1 MQQETHLAICSHWP
15 FAIVPIETCTK
26 SAHLKIYTC
35 NGYSPTR
42 HANHSV
48 HVVIGWTAHLP
59 LSQSTVFTVT
69 ASCIHRCTVTV
80 GIQKWCVH
88 RDKYT
93 MQTNYTNACYIT
105 NILPALCNNQQF
117 RSFFHGLF
125 TCTTVRYQNQNCDFD
140 AFSLQIFFVKNKMV
154 FHDILQ
160 RHTSLCI
167 GSIPL
172 FLLPSPKGTVLLIV
186 QFCYRGITSAHHY
199 PGKLHTE
206 YFHCYIK
213 CSKVG
218 AC

>member
-1 MQQETHLAICSHWP
+1 MVLSPSLIVDWGLYRHRTKFADAKLVNKNYTMQQETHLAICSHWP

-105 NILPALCNNQQF
+105 NTLPALCNN
-117 RSFFHGLF
+117 
-125 TCTTVRYQNQNCDFD
+125 
-140 AFSLQIFFVKNKMV
+140 
-154 FHDILQ
+154 
-160 RHTSLCI
+160 
-167 GSIPL
+167 
-172 FLLPSPKGTVLLIV
+172 
-186 QFCYRGITSAHHY
+186 
-199 PGKLHTE
+199 
-206 YFHCYIK
+206 
-213 CSKVG
+213 
-218 AC
+218 